1 MKNLIFVLQLIL
13 YKEIEPN
20 KLELLE
26 DLNQSLEQASVFED
40 LKNGDIIVFQKEL
53 AADHEYRLPTCKD
66 FFRELYY
73 KVNKISQ
80 FKNKYKIRG
89 FELSAVVK

>member
-1 MKNLIFVLQLIL
+1 MLSSKSSNLKMKNLIFVLQLIL

-53 AADHEYRLPTCKD
+53 EVDHEYRLPTCKD

-73 KVNKISQ
+73 KVD
-80 FKNKYKIRG
+80 
-89 FELSAVVK
+89 